1 MTIYS
6 QQHLQEQNT
15 EQKQETWKENVE
27 LPEALIYAACAST
40 WPLTQRNGVHCI
52 QQKTLWDVKVLDS
65 TVFLQYLFF
74 NISVLW

>member
-27 LPEALIYAACAST
+27 LPQALI
-40 WPLTQRNGVHCI
+40 
-52 QQKTLWDVKVLDS
+52 
-65 TVFLQYLFF
+65 
-74 NISVLW
+74 